1 MRYPTRASHA
11 QDSADTTDPPVEDT
25 IDGPAEIAGRTDL
38 RKGSLV
44 LLGCVLLP
52 GLALAGFVLWLVLKP
67 PVPVAGPGCSDPRGH
82 AVARTRA
89 GGDSWTVVH
98 LDDHTMAQ
106 CDGTVAY
113 TRVTNL
119 PGGRWQDSFSWRF
132 DLAMTGPVRCG
143 FSIYIPG
150 SHGGGAARY
159 YVGQVGGDPVGE
171 FTVDQ
176 QRYAR
181 NFPFES
187 PDLYES
193 PEFRLPDPHRIQL
206 VLVNAGH
213 GTYTVVAAAA
223 VPHCTPA

>member
-1 MRYPTRASHA
+1 MRYVTRARHA
-11 QDSADTTDPPVEDT
+11 QDGADTIDRPVEDT
-25 IDGPAEIAGRTDL
+25 IDTPVEIAGHTEL
-38 RKGSLV
+38 RGIALF
-44 LLGCVLLP
+44 LGAALLP
-52 GLALAGFVLWLVLKP
+52 GLAIAGFILWLLLRP

-82 AVARTRA
+82 AVALTGA

-113 TRVTNL
+113 TQVANL
-119 PGGRWQDSFSWRF
+119 PGARWQDSFSWRF

-143 FSIYIPG
+143 FYIYIPG

-159 YVGQVGGDPVGE
+159 HVGQVGGDPVGE
-171 FTVDQ
+171 FTLDQ
-176 QRYAR
+176 PRYAR
-181 NFPFES
+181 HFLYES
-187 PDLYES
+187 TELYES
-193 PEFRLPDPHRIQL
+193 PEFRLPDPHHIQL

-223 VPHCTPA
+223 VVHCTSL